1 MSPRDPAGPLSS
13 VITVTRGQRFNALM
27 TIQVPLS
34 QALPREPSD
43 PSLSDWSMVF
53 SMDKCEMD
61 EDFYTEQDTF
71 RGVDFAEPVGH
82 SSAARVSRGSEFDVW
97 PGLCVQSPVRHPSE
111 HVTVTVVMYNV
122 ITGGVPSVQDVLAAI
137 DDLEELYQA
146 CVVEGR
152 LSESAMDFMK
162 APLTQNICPQIN
174 EKLQFQPPSIPVQNY
189 DVFPM

>member
-1 MSPRDPAGPLSS
+1 MVWTLQSLLAIAVLLVCLADQSS
-13 VITVTRGQRFNALM
+13 T
-27 TIQVPLS
+27 
-34 QALPREPSD
+34 
-43 PSLSDWSMVF
+43 
-53 SMDKCEMD
+53 C
-61 EDFYTEQDTF
+61 
-71 RGVDFAEPVGH
+71 GH
-82 SSAARVSRGSEFDVW
+82 
-97 PGLCVQSPVRHPSE
+97 QSPVRHPSE